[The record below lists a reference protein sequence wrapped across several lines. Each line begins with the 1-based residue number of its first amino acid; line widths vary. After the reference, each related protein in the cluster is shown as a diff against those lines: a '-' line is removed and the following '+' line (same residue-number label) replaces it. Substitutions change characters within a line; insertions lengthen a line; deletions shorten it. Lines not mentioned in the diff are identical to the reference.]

1 MNKLYLT
8 LGSKDYLLKLSDQNE
23 ENNLQL
29 ISKPGQSQF
38 GILSQELLKGSSES
52 IELNVKHIITDT
64 RQDTRLIAFYYFVG
78 EDKQAEIAEK
88 TLTLNQ
94 NKLSQY
100 GASGVVWLQE
110 SKDLHRYVLKTEF
123 NDAISYQHFTSSQLL
138 MKLIS
143 NFYSSFNVLY
153 TKGLDED

>member
-8 LGSKDYLLKLSDQNE
+8 LGSKDYLLKLSDKNE
-23 ENNLQL
+23 ETNLQL

-38 GILSQELLKGSSES
+38 GILSQELLKGSSEA
-52 IELNVKHIITDT
+52 IQLNVKSEITSIS
-64 RQDTRLIAFYYFVG
+64 QDAQLIAFYYFVG

-88 TLTLNQ
+88 TLTLNR

-110 SKDLHRYVLKTEF
+110 NKNLHRYVLKAEF
-123 NDAISYQHFTSSQLL
+123 EDAISYQHFTNSQLL
-138 MKLIS
+138 MSLIT